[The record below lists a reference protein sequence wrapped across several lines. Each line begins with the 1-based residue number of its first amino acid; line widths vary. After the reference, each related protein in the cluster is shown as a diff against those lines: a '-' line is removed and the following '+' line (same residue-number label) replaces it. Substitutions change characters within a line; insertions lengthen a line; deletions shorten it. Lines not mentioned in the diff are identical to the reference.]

1 MINSEKRE
9 IENQN
14 EELWTGER
22 KKEEQKK
29 KTVTCKH
36 THTQTK
42 KGGSGQK
49 AVCKKYREN
58 KGEKERKE
66 GEEEAE

>member
-36 THTQTK
+36 THTQKKRRKWTK
-42 KGGSGQK
+42 GSL
-49 AVCKKYREN
+49 
-58 KGEKERKE
+58 
-66 GEEEAE
+66 